1 MRWLDSV
8 IASFNPQAGLRRA
21 QARHVLRAYE
31 AAQPGKL
38 RKQSRDRRTPS
49 AVARA
54 AADSLRMQARN
65 LDENHDIAKGVLNT
79 LVCNIVGKGI
89 QIEPLVKNSKG
100 ELYTE
105 VNQQLSDLWKDWC
118 YSPEVTDEMS
128 WSEVERMACRTW
140 LRDGELFIKLLIG
153 IRDDLNHISSVP
165 FSIELIEP
173 DYVPLGMQ
181 RPIAGA
187 MDGIERDD
195 WGRAKGYWVAKR
207 NNSDLQPGVDYVRVE
222 AADMLHIKNTD
233 RIRQNRGITI
243 FASVLTRLEDIKD
256 YEESERIAAKIAA
269 CMAAAITK
277 GAPDF
282 YAPESAGE
290 PRQLRMQ
297 PGMIFDDLQPGE
309 SVEMID
315 SNRPNT
321 NLETFR
327 QGQLKAVAA
336 GTSTGYSSISRS
348 YDASYAAQRQE
359 MVETSVLYGALR
371 DYFIERFSRPI
382 WRKFV
387 QSARMSGQIKGNNID
402 WNSIE
407 NADFRGPGL
416 PWIDPLKEIKAEELA
431 VQAGFKSRTQ
441 VIRERGVNP
450 QDTRNQLVSERTQD
464 HNDNLIFSSD
474 YANASKQP
482 TTAQPATDQATD

>member
-1 MRWLDSV
+1 MRWLDAIISSL
-8 IASFNPQAGLRRA
+8 APQAGLKRA
-21 QARHVLRAYE
+21 QARHVLRSYE

-38 RKQSRDRRTPS
+38 RKQAKDRRTPS
-49 AVARA
+49 AIARS

-65 LDENHDIAKGVLNT
+65 MDENHDIAKGVLNT

-89 QIEPLVKNSKG
+89 QIEPMVKNTKG
-100 ELYTE
+100 DLHSE
-105 VNQQLSDLWKDWC
+105 VNQQLSELWKDWS
-118 YSPEVTDEMS
+118 YSPEVTAEMS

-140 LRDGELFIKLLIG
+140 LRDGELFVKQLVG
-153 IRDDLNHISSVP
+153 IRSDLNHISQVP

-173 DYVPLGMQ
+173 DYVPFGMQ
-181 RPIAGA
+181 RPVSAA
-187 MDGIERDD
+187 MDGIERDE
-195 WGRAKGYWVAKR
+195 WGRAKVYWVAKR
-207 NNSDLQPGVDYVRVE
+207 NNSDMQPGVDYVPVDAVE
-222 AADMLHIKNTD
+222 MLHIKNTD

-269 CMAAAITK
+269 CMAAAIKK

-282 YAPESAGE
+282 YSLESSGD

-297 PGMIFDDLQPGE
+297 PGMIFDDLLPGE
-309 SVEMID
+309 SIEMID

-382 WRKFV
+382 WKNFV
-387 QSARMSGQIKGNNID
+387 KAVQVSGQIKGSNID
-402 WNSIE
+402 LSSIS

-450 QDTRNQLVSERTQD
+450 QDTRNQVVEERAKDRT
-464 HNDNLIFSSD
+464 DNLIFSSD
-474 YANASKQP
+474 YANDSKQA
-482 TTAQPATDQATD
+482 TTADQTTG